1 MAKKKNPN
9 KPAEPIEKP
18 AEVPQVSLGQVV
30 GDTSQSVT
38 DLSKSVGTQNLRG
51 FQLGASTLADFYAS
65 DGRTLTIDPAEK
77 KRLDHLIKS
86 NGKKIPGAK
95 KTVDTLQLRF
105 DTAQEELRT
114 AEAEGNTKQANRLRK
129 IIRDLT
135 PKLEAAKTNLN
146 TFETTVADSKTALR
160 TTGPSVSQIMRDA
173 NPETYA
179 AVDRAQGFASKIGQ
193 TTAEGQRYLDTAAQ
207 GYRANEIGPN
217 AISAS
222 QVGNVDN
229 IAAQQIQA
237 ARIGDFGRANAV
249 NAANVA
255 DIRAGQVGMGQLGG
269 NLMQQ
274 ALQKS
279 LSDGSLNAQGTRDA
293 IQSARQGFAARGL
306 ATGNASLAAE
316 LLNRDRYARSRQFED
331 LQFAGGV
338 QAQDLD
344 RQFQN
349 VGNQLAADRSN
360 QETAARISLAN
371 QQAAMQA
378 EMANLEA
385 RKQAAI
391 TQGQMDQAAALA
403 NQQANLAAATQNQ
416 NTQFALGQ
424 ANANLSQQA
433 NLANQAN
440 AFNSQVANEN
450 ARLAGSQQNLNFLG
464 NAANYVDAQNR
475 AGFAANVD
483 AAALGQAYNPLNQFL
498 GTSSQNI
505 FGTNNLGSLTLAPAA
520 QIGLGV
526 ASQNADIARFNN
538 QTGLQVDSF
547 NANMLDSRYNSWANN
562 NAALQGAQMQ
572 AGAAS
577 QAGTMGMIGSIGGAA
592 IGAVG
597 LAVF

>member
-9 KPAEPIEKP
+9 KPAEPIQKP
-18 AEVPQVSLGQVV
+18 ADVPQVSLGQVV
-30 GDTSQSVT
+30 GDTTQSVT
-38 DLSKSVGTQNLRG
+38 DLSKSVGSQNLRG
-51 FQLGASTLADFYAS
+51 FQLGASTLADFYRT
-65 DGRTLTIDPAEK
+65 DGRNLTLNPDEAAKLNKSIADNNKKSGQTEK
-77 KRLDHLIKS
+77 SL
-86 NGKKIPGAK
+86 GKLQGQA
-95 KTVDTLQLRF
+95 DTLNERI
-105 DTAQEELRT
+105 AA
-114 AEAEGNTKQANRLRK
+114 AEAKGDTKRAASLRK
-129 IIRDLT
+129 NLDKLT
-135 PKLEAAKTNLN
+135 PKIEATQTRL
-146 TFETTVADSKTALR
+146 
-160 TTGPSVSQIMRDA
+160 TGFQAAATDAQTKIASAPSVTQIMRDA

-207 GYRANEIGPN
+207 GYQANTIGPN

-222 QVGNVDN
+222 QVGNVGN
-229 IAAQQIQA
+229 IAAQQIQS
-237 ARIGDFGRANAV
+237 ARIGDFGQANAV

-255 DIRAGQVGMGQLGG
+255 NIRAGQVGMGQLGG

-293 IQSARQGFAARGL
+293 IQSARQGFAARGM
-306 ATGNASLAAE
+306 ATGNSALAAE
-316 LLNRDRYARSRQFED
+316 LLNRDRYARTRQFED
-331 LQFAGGV
+331 LSFAGGV
-338 QAQDLD
+338 QAQDLG

-360 QETAARISLAN
+360 QETSARISLAN

-391 TQGQMDQAAALA
+391 TQGQLDQAASLA
-403 NQQANLAAATQNQ
+403 NQQANLAASTQNQ

-424 ANANLSQQA
+424 TNANLSQQA
-433 NLANQAN
+433 SLANQAN

-450 ARLAGSQQNLNFLG
+450 AQLAGSQQNLNFLG
-464 NAANYVDAQNR
+464 NAANYVDSQNK

-498 GTSSQNI
+498 GTSSQNV
-505 FGTNNLGSLTLAPAA
+505 FGTNNLGSLTLGPAA

-526 ASQNADIARFNN
+526 ASANTGVQQFNTN
-538 QTGLQVDSF
+538 TGLAVDTF
-547 NANMLDSRYNSWANN
+547 NANMLDSRYNSYMNN
-562 NAALQGAQMQ
+562 QAALQGAQMQ

-577 QAGTMGMIGSIGGAA
+577 QAGTMGMIGSGVGMAVG
-592 IGAVG
+592 IGAI
-597 LAVF
+597 AI